1 MLCTSA
7 AENELQRC
15 CRARMKFFFCKSLR
29 RVSRDLTEPA
39 PEARPH
45 EQQIYRRL
53 SRTRKHRVV
62 NGVGVDT
69 GHLAPPPVYPKDFA
83 TKLKIKEALCKNE
96 FLQNFDNAHIDGFV
110 LAMYLKDIPPN
121 TRIIQEGDIV
131 KHGGKVWVLER
142 SAFQAVMAQENGSIT
157 SDGVERLRRI
167 TIFKTLP
174 NHTLSKISQLIQ
186 VEFFRENAR
195 IICQGELATK
205 FYIINGGTVRIT
217 KKRLKDEE
225 EVSVLGKEKYFGEQA
240 LQSNAQHSYDNV
252 YEVNAIAM
260 APGVECLTIETK
272 DLLNYI
278 GSFDLIRKDKWIMEL
293 ANRLYTQRAEWASKY
308 EQVKLTDME
317 VSDTLGV
324 GAFGRVDLV
333 TIPSIPDKSFARKKI
348 AKTKAVKLECEEYI
362 LNEKKIMQYC
372 DSPFICKLYQTFK
385 DSRYVYFLMEACLG
399 GDLCTYIM
407 RNGPLDNAAAKFVM
421 ACTVE
426 AIAYLHAHGIVCR
439 DLKPDNIMID
449 EKGYL
454 KLTDFGHSKVIGLER
469 TRSFVG
475 TPEYMAPE
483 IIFNKP
489 YDRAVDYW
497 SLGILLHEILL
508 ARPPFQDTEL
518 LSLYSKIIK
527 GIDSAGIYGY
537 LKKHA
542 ENLIKAL
549 LRSNPAERLGN
560 LRGGI
565 ADIRSHKWF
574 GTYDWNA
581 LSNLTLPSPIVPKIR
596 NHLDTK
602 YFDRFPPEKGVAE
615 PEFSGW
621 DEDF

>member
-1 MLCTSA
+1 MLRTSS
-7 AENELQRC
+7 AENELHRSS
-15 CRARMKFFFCKSLR
+15 RARMKFFFCKSLR

-39 PEARPH
+39 PETRPH

-110 LAMYLKDIPPN
+110 MAMYLKDIPPN

-142 SAFQAVMAQENGSIT
+142 SGFQAVMAQENGSIT

-186 VEFFRENAR
+186 VVFFRENAR

-225 EVSVLGKEKYFGEQA
+225 EVTVLGKEKYFGEQA

-317 VSDTLGV
+317 VRDTLGV

-574 GTYDWNA
+574 GAYDWNA

-602 YFDRFPPEKGVAE
+602 YFDRFPPEKGIAE

>member
-83 TKLKIKEALCKNE
+83 QAWRQSLGARAQRLPGRHGPGERLDNE
-96 FLQNFDNAHIDGFV
+96 RRRRAAQEDNDLQDSAESHLVQDQSADPSGILPRERPNNLPRRAGDKV
-110 LAMYLKDIPPN
+110 LHNQRRHRPN
-121 TRIIQEGDIV
+121 NQE
-131 KHGGKVWVLER
+131 KTERRGGSER
-142 SAFQAVMAQENGSIT
+142 SG
-157 SDGVERLRRI
+157 
-167 TIFKTLP
+167 
-174 NHTLSKISQLIQ
+174 
-186 VEFFRENAR
+186 
-195 IICQGELATK
+195 QGEVLWRAGAAEQRAALLRQRVRGERHSHGTGGRVSHHRNERPAQLHRQLRPHPQGQVD
-205 FYIINGGTVRIT
+205 NGA
-217 KKRLKDEE
+217 
-225 EVSVLGKEKYFGEQA
+225 GEQA
-240 LQSNAQHSYDNV
+240 VHPESRVGQQVRAG
-252 YEVNAIAM
+252 E
-260 APGVECLTIETK
+260 
-272 DLLNYI
+272 
-278 GSFDLIRKDKWIMEL
+278 
-293 ANRLYTQRAEWASKY
+293 ANRHGGERHPWSRRLRPSRSR
-308 EQVKLTDME
+308 D
-317 VSDTLGV
+317 DTLDTGQELRQEEDRQDQGGEARVRGV
-324 GAFGRVDLV
+324 HSEREEDHAVLRLAVHLQLSVGR
-333 TIPSIPDKSFARKKI
+333 
-348 AKTKAVKLECEEYI
+348 
-362 LNEKKIMQYC
+362 
-372 DSPFICKLYQTFK
+372 LYQTFK